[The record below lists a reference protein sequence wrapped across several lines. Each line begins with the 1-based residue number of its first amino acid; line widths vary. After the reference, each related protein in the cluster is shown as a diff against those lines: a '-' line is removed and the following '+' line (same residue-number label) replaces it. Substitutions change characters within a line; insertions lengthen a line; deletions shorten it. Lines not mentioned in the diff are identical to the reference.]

1 MRHIE
6 YREIDEKVY
15 QKTLDNGLE
24 VFIIQKS
31 GYNKKFVTYTSKY
44 GSIDNHFRVDGK
56 EHQVPDGIAHF
67 LEHKMFEKEDGDVF
81 DLFAKGGANANAF
94 TSYDRTSYLFSTTED
109 FYKNLTLL
117 MDMVEKPYFTEET
130 VEREIGIINEEI
142 KMYQDNPGYRLYFDT
157 IGQMYDELPVKIDI
171 AGTLPSISEITND
184 HLYLCHD
191 TFYHP
196 SNMVLIMVGD
206 FDVDEAMDFVKDHQD
221 ARGSM
226 KPLDVERLLPDE
238 QRDVVKP
245 KHNLYLDVAET
256 KVMLGFK
263 NEKAGSDKER
273 LTRDLAMM
281 FGLDMVFGEQS
292 EYYYEMLEKGII
304 DDSFNFAHNEE
315 KDFAHILMTT
325 QTDDPERFTAE
336 ILDII
341 EAIKNK
347 DIFEEDKLINQ
358 KREVLGDYLS
368 SLNSPEYI
376 ANQYTKYHLDGYD
389 LYQLPEIIDKI
400 TVDDIKNYIF
410 DALDPEYMVEC
421 VLQPEDEKVSADG

>member
-6 YREIDEKVY
+6 YKEIDENVY
-15 QKTLDNGLE
+15 QETLDNGLE
-24 VFIIQKS
+24 VFIIQKA
-31 GYNKKFVTYTSKY
+31 GYNKRFVTYTSKY
-44 GSIDNHFRVDGK
+44 GSIDNHFRVGGK
-56 EHQVPDGIAHF
+56 EYKVPDGIAHF
-67 LEHKMFEKEDGDVF
+67 LEHKMFEKEDGDIF
-81 DLFAKGGANANAF
+81 DQFAKGGANANAF

-157 IGQMYDELPVKIDI
+157 ISQMYDELPVKIDI
-171 AGTLPSISEITND
+171 AGTLPSISKITKD
-184 HLYLCHD
+184 HLYLCHG

-206 FDVDEAMDFVKDHQD
+206 FDVDETMQFVKDHQD
-221 ARGSM
+221 GRGNI
-226 KPLDVERLLPDE
+226 KPIDVERILPDE
-238 QRDVVKP
+238 KRGVVKQ

-263 NEKAGSDKER
+263 NERIESGKER

-292 EYYYEMLEKGII
+292 DYYYQMLEDGII

-325 QTDDPERFTAE
+325 QTDDPEKFRQT
-336 ILDII
+336 ILTII
-341 EAIKNK
+341 EDIKNK
-347 DIFEEDKLINQ
+347 DIFKEEKLAIQ

-389 LYQLPEIIDKI
+389 LYQLPEIIEGI
-400 TVDDIKNYIF
+400 TVEDIRRYIF
-410 DALDPEYMVEC
+410 DALNPEYMVEC
-421 VLQPEDEKVSADG
+421 VLQPEGEKLNAEG

>member
-341 EAIKNK
+341 EAIK
-347 DIFEEDKLINQ
+347 Q
-358 KREVLGDYLS
+358 KMEMYILYL
-368 SLNSPEYI
+368 LNVHI
-376 ANQYTKYHLDGYD
+376 
-389 LYQLPEIIDKI
+389 
-400 TVDDIKNYIF
+400 
-410 DALDPEYMVEC
+410 
-421 VLQPEDEKVSADG
+421 